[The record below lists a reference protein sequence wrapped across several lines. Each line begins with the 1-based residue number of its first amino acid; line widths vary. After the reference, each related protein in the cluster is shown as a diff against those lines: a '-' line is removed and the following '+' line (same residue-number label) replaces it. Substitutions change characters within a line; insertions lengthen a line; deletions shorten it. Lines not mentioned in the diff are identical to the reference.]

1 MCVFQKKIFRV
12 FKKAFKSLSKM
23 TQYFYPLDMVPSIR
37 LSECLGSTID
47 HFNEEFFVCTAYLLV
62 CSRSRG
68 FAVLGN
74 SVGFRHK

>member
-1 MCVFQKKIFRV
+1 MYVFKKTFFRV

-47 HFNEEFFVCTAYLLV
+47 HFNEHFLST
-62 CSRSRG
+62 
-68 FAVLGN
+68 
-74 SVGFRHK
+74 